1 MDKLRIQEIA
11 TEVNGQF
18 AKEFQIWYKEAIIQQ
33 VKASSKEVEDYR
45 FARKPDYLKRRL
57 LTAPT
62 STKPI
67 KTGYIYKL
75 GYNVRNWKY
84 RYFVA
89 SNQQDNYII
98 KYYEDE
104 SMQKEKGRINC
115 FG

>member
-1 MDKLRIQEIA
+1 MEIA

-18 AKEFQIWYKEAIIQQ
+18 AKEFQVWYKDAIKHQIRS
-33 VKASSKEVEDYR
+33 ASKEIDHYQFFR
-45 FARKPDYLKRRL
+45 PPDYMRRQL
-57 LTAPT
+57 LAAPT

-67 KTGYIYKL
+67 KAGYIYKV

-89 SNQQDNYII
+89 FNQQDNFVI

-104 SMQKEKGRINC
+104 SMQKEKGKINC